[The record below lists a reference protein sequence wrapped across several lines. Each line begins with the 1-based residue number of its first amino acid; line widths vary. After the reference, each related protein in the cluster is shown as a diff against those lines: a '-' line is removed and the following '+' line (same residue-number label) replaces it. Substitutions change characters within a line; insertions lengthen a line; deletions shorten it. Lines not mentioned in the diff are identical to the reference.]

1 MNRRIAI
8 PVCLTSLLALFVLS
22 AGNAFAASS
31 VRVEIKISGAG
42 ASGGSLLAISS
53 TGKAVRTKLGSKTVS
68 LNVPKATI
76 SGTTLQLVSKSGRFL
91 GPVVLASASGGKKA
105 YLTLGRGAGAK
116 SSLKLG
122 TATVKKGY
130 AALSKPLATKSLL
143 TPSYAVAVKGAPTGS
158 GRLGLQKSSRK
169 ASAAQFQEEE
179 GGGGGNGGG
188 GGGNGGNGGN
198 GGDIPSGTDP
208 DRDGLTSNI
217 DVDDNGNGVLDNQ
230 DSTQRPISAGLF
242 ATLGLSPGDAG
253 TNFNATGVT
262 QAQIDDNVS
271 GEDRFNFIFFFGSGD
286 LPAATGA
293 YVDCGALS
301 YCNSVTGTAVLGGL
315 SESSPD
321 LPRGTLWRNWRPNG
335 NPQGNGLEKNT
346 VPSVHTTWAVGLQPR
361 ATTAEMAP
369 GDLFNVVFRGAGG
382 NVITPVALA
391 SYPVTVPA
399 IKTVTSGDVATT
411 ILNGNPASPG
421 SNDSSAVAVSAVGD
435 LEFDYWRPQRR
446 GIAGTGE
453 AALVDMGNLHYTIS
467 IGGLRTADGTE
478 VRVSRE
484 FSCNAAG
491 EPVSPESPDGDFYG
505 PADPT
510 PDAAPNRANTRT
522 YTTNLR
528 SCLSGAISA
537 GYLPSGTSLAGAHVN
552 VGFTASGENRSGG
565 ADRAT
570 MKIALAL

>member
-1 MNRRIAI
+1 MNRRITI
-8 PVCLTSLLALFVLS
+8 PAASMSLLALFALS
-22 AGNAFAASS
+22 AGNAFAAAS
-31 VRVEIKISGAG
+31 VKVEIKVSGAG

-53 TGKAVRTKLGSKTVS
+53 AGKAVRTKLASKTVS

-91 GPVVLASASGGKKA
+91 GPIVLASASGGKKA
-105 YLTLGRGAGAK
+105 YLTLGKGAGAK

-130 AALSKPLATKSLL
+130 AALSKPLATKLLL
-143 TPSYAVAVKGAPTGS
+143 TSSYAAAVKGAPTGS
-158 GRLGLQKSSRK
+158 GRLGLQQSSKK
-169 ASAAQFQEEE
+169 ASAAQE
-179 GGGGGNGGG
+179 GGGGGGG
-188 GGGNGGNGGN
+188 GGGNGGN
-198 GGDIPSGTDP
+198 IPSGTDP

-217 DVDDNGNGVLDNQ
+217 DVDDNGNGILDNQ

-242 ATLGLSPGDAG
+242 ATLSLRPGDAG

-262 QAQIDDNVS
+262 QAQIDANVS
-271 GEDRFNFIFFFGSGD
+271 GENTFNFIFYFGGGD
-286 LPAATGA
+286 LPATTGA

-301 YCNSVTGTAVLGGL
+301 YCNSVTGTAVLSGL

-321 LPRGTLWRNWRPNG
+321 LPRGTLWRNWRVDG
-335 NPQGNGLEKNT
+335 NRAGNGLEKITNNGQNA
-346 VPSVHTTWAVGLQPR
+346 WAAGLQPR
-361 ATTAEMAP
+361 ATTAQMAP

-382 NVITPVALA
+382 DVITPVALP

-399 IKTVTSGDVATT
+399 IKTVTSGGVATT

-421 SNDSSAVAVSAVGD
+421 SNDSSAVALSAAGD
-435 LEFDYWRPQRR
+435 LAFDYWRPQRR

-453 AALVDMGNLHYTIS
+453 AALIDMGNLHYTIS
-467 IGGLRTADGTE
+467 IGSLRTAGGTE

-491 EPVSPESPDGDFYG
+491 EPVSPESPGGDFYG
-505 PADPT
+505 PADLT
-510 PDAAPNRANTRT
+510 ADAAPNPANTRT

-537 GYLPSGTSLAGAHVN
+537 GYLPAGTSLAGAKVN

-570 MKIALAL
+570 MSIALAL

>member
-1 MNRRIAI
+1 MDRRITI
-8 PVCLTSLLALFVLS
+8 PVCLTSLLALFALS

-53 TGKAVRTKLGSKTVS
+53 AGKAVRTKLGSKAVS

-105 YLTLGRGAGAK
+105 YLTLGKGAGAK

-130 AALSKPLATKSLL
+130 AALSKPLTAQSLL
-143 TPSYAVAVKGAPTGS
+143 TSSYAAAVKGAPTGS
-158 GRLGLQKSSRK
+158 GRLGLQKSSKK
-169 ASAAQFQEEE
+169 ASAAQE
-179 GGGGGNGGG
+179 GG

-198 GGDIPSGTDP
+198 GGSLPSGTDP

-230 DSTQRPISAGLF
+230 DSTQRPTSAGLF
-242 ATLGLSPGDAG
+242 ATLNLRPSDVG

-262 QAQIDDNVS
+262 QAQIDANVS
-271 GEDRFNFIFFFGSGD
+271 GENTFNFIFYFGGGD
-286 LPAATGA
+286 LPATTGA

-301 YCNSVTGTAVLGGL
+301 YCNSATGTAVLSGL

-321 LPRGTLWRNWRPNG
+321 LPRGTLWRNWRADG
-335 NPQGNGLEKNT
+335 NRSGNGLERITNNGQNA
-346 VPSVHTTWAVGLQPR
+346 WAAGLQPR
-361 ATTAEMAP
+361 ATTAQMAP

-382 NVITPVALA
+382 DVTTPVALP

-399 IKTVTSGDVATT
+399 IKTVYSGGVATT
-411 ILNGNPASPG
+411 ILNGNQASPG
-421 SNDSSAVAVSAVGD
+421 ANDSSAIDVSAGGD
-435 LEFDYWRPQRR
+435 IAFDYWRPQRR

-453 AALVDMGNLHYTIS
+453 AALIDMGNLHYTIS
-467 IGGLRTADGTE
+467 IDGLRTAGGTE
-478 VRVSRE
+478 VRASTE
-484 FSCNAAG
+484 FSCDAG
-491 EPVSPESPDGDFYG
+491 GQAVSPESPGGDFYG

-510 PDAAPNRANTRT
+510 ADAAPNPANTRT
-522 YTTNLR
+522 YSTNLR
-528 SCLSGAISA
+528 SCLNGAISA
-537 GYLPSGTSLAGAHVN
+537 GYLPSGTSLTGAKVN

-570 MKIALAL
+570 MKIALVL

>member
-1 MNRRIAI
+1 MNRRITI
-8 PVCLTSLLALFVLS
+8 PAASISLLALFALS
-22 AGNAFAASS
+22 AGNAFAAAS
-31 VRVEIKISGAG
+31 VKVEIKISGAG

-53 TGKAVRTKLGSKTVS
+53 AGKAVRTKLGSKAVS

-76 SGTTLQLVSKSGRFL
+76 SGTTLQLVSKSGTFL

-105 YLTLGRGAGAK
+105 YLTLGKGAGAK

-143 TPSYAVAVKGAPTGS
+143 TSSYAAAVKGAPTGS
-158 GRLGLQKSSRK
+158 GRLGLQQSSKK
-169 ASAAQFQEEE
+169 ASAAQE
-179 GGGGGNGGG
+179 GGGGGGD
-188 GGGNGGNGGN
+188 GGGNGGN
-198 GGDIPSGTDP
+198 IPSGTDP

-217 DVDDNGNGVLDNQ
+217 DVDDNGNGILDNQ
-230 DSTQRPISAGLF
+230 DSTQRPTSAGLF
-242 ATLGLSPGDAG
+242 ATLNLRPGDAG

-262 QAQIDDNVS
+262 QAQIDANVS
-271 GEDRFNFIFFFGSGD
+271 GENTFNFIFYFGGGD
-286 LPAATGA
+286 LPATTGA

-301 YCNSVTGTAVLGGL
+301 YCNSVTGTAVLSGL

-321 LPRGTLWRNWRPNG
+321 LPRGTLWRNWRVDG
-335 NPQGNGLEKNT
+335 NRAGNGLEKITNNGQNA
-346 VPSVHTTWAVGLQPR
+346 WAAGLQPR
-361 ATTAEMAP
+361 ATTAQMAP

-382 NVITPVALA
+382 DVITPVALP

-399 IKTVTSGDVATT
+399 IKTVTSGGVATT

-421 SNDSSAVAVSAVGD
+421 SNDSSAVAVSAEGD
-435 LEFDYWRPQRR
+435 IAFDYWRPQRR

-453 AALVDMGNLHYTIS
+453 AALIDMGNLHYTIS
-467 IGGLRTADGTE
+467 IGSLRTAGGTE

-491 EPVSPESPDGDFYG
+491 EPVSPESPGGDFYG
-505 PADPT
+505 PADLT
-510 PDAAPNRANTRT
+510 ADAAPNPANTRT

-537 GYLPSGTSLAGAHVN
+537 GYLPAGTSLAGAKVN
-552 VGFTASGENRSGG
+552 ASFTASGENRSGG

-570 MKIALAL
+570 MSIALAL